1 MLFVTATNKQ
11 YHGSESSGP
20 YYKINT
26 VVIYDIGAVI
36 FTQQILA

>member
-1 MLFVTATNKQ
+1 MLFATATNKQ
-11 YHGSESSGP
+11 YHGSESSGL

-36 FTQQILA
+36 FRLQFLA